1 MKTRVAVREC
11 TSGTPTLS
19 LYLSVWLLLVVIQQE
34 IVAMILFLT
43 ILGFCSAVSL
53 TVCGI
58 GEVIE
63 GNKVGGG
70 LRLNPKQ

>member
-1 MKTRVAVREC
+1 MYFWDTYLV
-11 TSGTPTLS
+11 TLI
-19 LYLSVWLLLVVIQQE
+19 VFLVVIPQE

-53 TVCGI
+53 TIYGI
-58 GEVIE
+58 GEVTE
-63 GNKVGGG
+63 GNKVGRG